1 MVLPREAAGQIPP
14 SAADSAAASRRA
26 WLAGAVGNILEWYD
40 FGLYGLLA
48 PVLARLFFPRQN
60 HLAGLLAVYGGF
72 AAGFAMR
79 PIGAWVLGRV
89 GDRIGRRY
97 LLVLS
102 VMLMGAATVA
112 VGVLPTYAAIGV
124 WAPLLLIA
132 IRLFQGFSVG
142 GEFVGSVTYLVETA
156 PPHRRGL
163 TGSIANIG
171 STLGML
177 FAAGAAALATFGAG
191 PHLAAGAWRVPF
203 LAGGI
208 LALTAYWLRRHLPE
222 PATAPVAP
230 ALQPPHQEIAAA
242 QPLRRALRE
251 APRLMLLITL
261 FTSGY
266 GIADYLTMVFLPTFA
281 HTFGHAPEAQ
291 VLRINTAGQGLALV
305 LVPLA
310 GWLSDF
316 ALRRRWLLALAFAI
330 VAAFS
335 WQGFALARQG
345 AASGL
350 WLAQLGFAALFAI
363 MMGAAPAMLA
373 EQFPPAY
380 RVTGH
385 AVAFNVG
392 IGMAGGTAPLVA
404 LALIRATA
412 NPQMAAAYLIFAA
425 ALALLTVLMLP
436 DRSREPLLA
445 AGGTLGEGAPRR
457 DPRAG

>member
-1 MVLPREAAGQIPP
+1 MAHPSADPAAPP
-14 SAADSAAASRRA
+14 SGHRAIAASRRA

-48 PVLARLFFPRQN
+48 PVLARLFFPGQS
-60 HLAGLLAVYGGF
+60 HFAALLDVYGGF

-79 PIGAWVLGRV
+79 PIGAWVLGRI

-102 VMLMGAATVA
+102 VALMGAATVA
-112 VGVLPTYAAIGV
+112 VGALPSYAAIGL

-156 PPHRRGL
+156 PPRRRGL

-171 STLGML
+171 STIGML
-177 FAAGAAALATFGAG
+177 LAAGAAALTAAWAG

-208 LALTAYWLRRHLPE
+208 LAIAAYFLRRHLPE
-222 PATAPVAP
+222 TSAAP
-230 ALQPPHQEIAAA
+230 APAAPLPAAA
-242 QPLRRALRE
+242 PLRQALRE

-281 HTFGHAPEAQ
+281 HAFGHAAEAQ
-291 VLRINTAGQGLALV
+291 VLRINTAGQALALAI
-305 LVPLA
+305 VPLA

-316 ALRRRWLLALAFAI
+316 ALRRRWLLALSFAV
-330 VAAFS
+330 VAAFA
-335 WQGFALARQG
+335 WEGFALARHGG
-345 AASGL
+345 AGGL
-350 WLAQLGFAALFAI
+350 WWAQMGFAAMFAL

-404 LALIRATA
+404 LALIHATA
-412 NPQMAAAYLIFAA
+412 SPGGAAGYLIFAA
-425 ALALLTVLMLP
+425 LLALVTILLLP

-445 AGGTLGEGAPRR
+445 DRAGG
-457 DPRAG
+457 